1 MKKIIL
7 AFIVIGFTAVSG
19 AQAQDFVYQP
29 INSAFGGNYLNY
41 QWLLSSAQ
49 VQNPYEEAGT
59 DRPDRDP
66 LAEFEEGLNRQILSQ
81 LSRELYRNYFGE
93 GLSEG
98 QYTMGSYEIQVAPG
112 ADGLEVVIFDTDTG
126 DRTTVIVPYF

>member
-1 MKKIIL
+1 MKKII
-7 AFIVIGFTAVSG
+7 FSVFVSCFLMISAG
-19 AQAQDFVYQP
+19 YAQDFVYQP

-41 QWLLSSAQ
+41 QWMLSSAQ
-49 VQNPYEEAGT
+49 VQNPYEEEGSQ
-59 DRPDRDP
+59 RPERDP

-112 ADGLEVVIFDTDTG
+112 SDGLEVVIFDTDTG